1 MSQTAL
7 IYLHGVPGSEPLPE
21 RTVLFQSAPG
31 EPVEGLGLEQAFARA
46 DGAVLHLVL
55 GAAFANLTHV
65 SISRKQA
72 RHLQRVLP
80 FLLEEQLLDA
90 PDNLWFASR
99 KGDQDEYLVTVTDRL
114 LVEEL
119 VSLARDAGAD
129 LVSLQVDV
137 ERLGALLP
145 AVFEFDDGQALLAAN
160 RENAL
165 QVADD
170 QREAM

>member
-129 LVSLQVDV
+129 LVSPIIFVSIVVLYNSIIFWK
-137 ERLGALLP
+137 RN
-145 AVFEFDDGQALLAAN
+145 F
-160 RENAL
+160 
-165 QVADD
+165 
-170 QREAM
+170 